1 MKIIFK
7 NKNELL
13 NTLYG
18 DEEDYNYLSNE
29 DIDCIL
35 DDHIKSL
42 EKIYD
47 FIEEHNLDELYDLGD
62 CMNLIELFKK
72 ATIEEDT
79 TENYINVRH
88 CDECGK
94 EMWDGFCIDSGMEY
108 YCSEECLHKHYTD
121 EEWDEMYDNGN
132 SDSYWTDWYYEYEE
146 YKRLKGIKESEE

>member
-47 FIEEHNLDELYDLGD
+47 FIEEHNLDELYDLGG
-62 CMNLIELFKK
+62 CINLIELFKK

-79 TENYINVRH
+79 TEDYINVRH
-88 CDECGK
+88 CNECGK
-94 EMWDGFCIDSGMEY
+94 EMWEGFCIEGGLKY
-108 YCSEECLHKHYTD
+108 YCSEECLYKNLT
-121 EEWDEMYDNGN
+121 EEEYEELYDNGN
-132 SDSYWTDWYYEYEE
+132 GDSYYTDWYDELRIYN
-146 YKRLKGIKESEE
+146 KIKESEEDE